1 VNLYG
6 VRRALNAAASIAKQA
21 SLSEAADKGRGAL
34 RAGSGCSDMGI
45 GSKIKHTA
53 NDVKDMVPGLGKI
66 RAPDHL
72 DDGEH
77 DPENNKYVGEA
88 GGSAADKGVC
98 NLVFTALAGRCF
110 VPAVVMSLLISRR
123 WMLQDDYTKSSNMTV
138 LLVRGA
144 LQAIT
149 LSMTLPSTKRDGD
162 AKLARRP
169 LARVGKHVLCQR
181 APAGLAQCTIAS
193 NTWLNVQTGESIP
206 TAEKITSAAAD
217 MVR

>member
-1 VNLYG
+1 MNLYG

-88 GGSAADKGVC
+88 GGSAADKGGVQSC
-98 NLVFTALAGRCF
+98 FHSTGWSMFCARCRYE
-110 VPAVVMSLLISRR
+110 PA
-123 WMLQDDYTKSSNMTV
+123 D
-138 LLVRGA
+138 
-144 LQAIT
+144 
-149 LSMTLPSTKRDGD
+149 
-162 AKLARRP
+162 
-169 LARVGKHVLCQR
+169 
-181 APAGLAQCTIAS
+181 
-193 NTWLNVQTGESIP
+193 
-206 TAEKITSAAAD
+206 
-217 MVR
+217 